1 MKKLI
6 FCITLYLSI
15 NSILFAQ
22 NFSANG
28 TVLNGLTENPLP
40 NVNITYKKGGTISDD
55 NGKFIFDDKKID
67 SLTFSH
73 IGYTSVTLPAM
84 KNMVVLMLPAALIG
98 DPVEIS
104 AYKAISGVSP
114 VSFSSLTKDE
124 IELKYTAQD
133 IPMVLASEPGVWA
146 YSESGNGTG
155 YSYAT
160 IRGFDQSRIAV
171 MIDGVPLNDNESHQ
185 VYWVDHGDLLSDVE
199 DIQIQRGIGTNLY
212 GSSSFG
218 GSINA
223 TTQIRSVS
231 RKIQVMHGR
240 GNWNTKQ
247 YRFKYLSG
255 KDFGEKTSFAFRSSA
270 IDSDGYR
277 KEHGSMQRSAF
288 IGFEHR
294 GDIVKNQLR
303 AIIGY
308 ENTQLT
314 WDGISKEDIED
325 NEKRRMGYKAY
336 TDDFLQQIYSLNS
349 TITLNNNLSF
359 RNVSYLV
366 MGKGYYEVF
375 KQDQDLYSYNL
386 DINNVFTDA
395 EEQAQSTDLLRR
407 KWIDNNYYGIV
418 PMLTYMNN
426 SFRADFGGEFRKYT
440 GDHYGE
446 ATNFSDPNLSSMF
459 NDSWYRYYRYL
470 GKKQIFTGFLR
481 LLWSPVEQPFT
492 VAIELQNQDID
503 WDLNQDKIGHAFGH
517 QLSAPWNF
525 FNPRLGLSWDLTDS
539 LSWFASIGKAQKEP
553 ADNQIITADDMF
565 SQPIMAASEVITNL
579 ELGMNFSFSNGFAKI
594 NGYRILYLNEQL
606 KNINLQQEGE
616 YSYYNADSTT
626 HTGFEYESFLHLNN
640 KTTLGV
646 NGAIQMNVFNNGKF
660 LPNTP
665 SSLFNL
671 TLQHEVNDKLKI
683 YSHLRRVGGMYIDNS
698 NEEEGYI
705 NSFNLL
711 DVAAH
716 LSLDRINLSLQIK
729 NVLNKLYSTYGY
741 SYEYNG
747 YNAFYWPGATRNLF
761 LRISYD
767 F

>member
-1 MKKLI
+1 
-6 FCITLYLSI
+6 
-15 NSILFAQ
+15 
-22 NFSANG
+22 
-28 TVLNGLTENPLP
+28 
-40 NVNITYKKGGTISDD
+40 
-55 NGKFIFDDKKID
+55 
-67 SLTFSH
+67 
-73 IGYTSVTLPAM
+73 
-84 KNMVVLMLPAALIG
+84 
-98 DPVEIS
+98 
-104 AYKAISGVSP
+104 
-114 VSFSSLTKDE
+114 
-124 IELKYTAQD
+124 
-133 IPMVLASEPGVWA
+133 
-146 YSESGNGTG
+146 
-155 YSYAT
+155 
-160 IRGFDQSRIAV
+160 
-171 MIDGVPLNDNESHQ
+171 
-185 VYWVDHGDLLSDVE
+185 
-199 DIQIQRGIGTNLY
+199 
-212 GSSSFG
+212 
-218 GSINA
+218 
-223 TTQIRSVS
+223 
-231 RKIQVMHGR
+231 
-240 GNWNTKQ
+240 
-247 YRFKYLSG
+247 
-255 KDFGEKTSFAFRSSA
+255 
-270 IDSDGYR
+270 
-277 KEHGSMQRSAF
+277 MQRSAF

-525 FNPRLGLSWDLTDS
+525 
-539 LSWFASIGKAQKEP
+539 SIQ
-553 ADNQIITADDMF
+553 D
-565 SQPIMAASEVITNL
+565 
-579 ELGMNFSFSNGFAKI
+579 
-594 NGYRILYLNEQL
+594 
-606 KNINLQQEGE
+606 
-616 YSYYNADSTT
+616 
-626 HTGFEYESFLHLNN
+626 
-640 KTTLGV
+640 
-646 NGAIQMNVFNNGKF
+646 
-660 LPNTP
+660 
-665 SSLFNL
+665 
-671 TLQHEVNDKLKI
+671 
-683 YSHLRRVGGMYIDNS
+683 
-698 NEEEGYI
+698 
-705 NSFNLL
+705 
-711 DVAAH
+711 
-716 LSLDRINLSLQIK
+716 
-729 NVLNKLYSTYGY
+729 
-741 SYEYNG
+741 
-747 YNAFYWPGATRNLF
+747 
-761 LRISYD
+761 
-767 F
+767 